1 LKNLQDFY
9 QQTVDWNKKC
19 GNKSLPAFTMEFD
32 KAFRLQTQLTL
43 DEVSEVVEAI
53 ELNDYPEILKETCDV
68 LFTCMYMVDLL
79 EMAGFDFEGAYQK
92 VIDNNNGKVYNSFY
106 EACASKEKLE
116 LRDDTEYFIETNV
129 VDGLAYYVVVRN
141 DGKVMKPVGFIP
153 VDLSDFVPY
162 K

>member
-1 LKNLQDFY
+1 MKQLQDFY
-9 QQTVDWNKKC
+9 EQTISWNKKC
-19 GNKSLPAFTMEFD
+19 GNKSHPSYTMEFE
-32 KAFRLQTQLTL
+32 KAVRLQSKLIL
-43 DEVSEVVEAI
+43 EEAQ
-53 ELNDYPEILKETCDV
+53 ETFDAADVNDYTEILDGCCDV
-68 LFTCMYMVDLL
+68 LFTLAQLIELL
-79 EMAGFDFEGAYQK
+79 EQGGFDVEGAYQA
-92 VIDNNNGKVYNSFY
+92 VINNNNNKVFNSFY
-106 EACASKEKLE
+106 EACEVKEKLE